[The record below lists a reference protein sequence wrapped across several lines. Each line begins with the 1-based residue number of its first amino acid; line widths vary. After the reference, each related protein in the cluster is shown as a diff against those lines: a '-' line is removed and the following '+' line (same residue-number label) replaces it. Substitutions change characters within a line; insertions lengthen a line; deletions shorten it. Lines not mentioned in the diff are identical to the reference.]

1 VAIYECESSGGIE
14 WILEDKIILKNIEVP
29 RVEPALDPSVLV
41 GAGASGGGQDRR
53 STAFAK
59 LQKKLYEGSK
69 LEGAEEAG
77 WKTTTSRMTRVP
89 SQATLSKLKEGLG
102 RDNTPWHNLVVQKQ
116 LVQLDWVSNEDGSH
130 ILTVAVANKVM
141 LLTTVSSDIADA
153 CKLSLKEKKKT
164 AAAPPRP
171 LLRKSSSIGLQPV
184 IDELKWMIFRKV
196 AGLEIKTHPK
206 KPPLKKPTKNVFFF
220 FFGFLNF
227 FIFYENN
234 TNFSL

>member
-1 VAIYECESSGGIE
+1 MAIYECESSGGIE
-14 WILEDKIILKNIEVP
+14 WILEDKIVLKNIEVP

-141 LLTTVSSDIADA
+141 LLTTVSSDISEA

-196 AGLEIKTHPK
+196 AGLAIKNPPK
-206 KPPLKKPTKNVFFF
+206 KPT
-220 FFGFLNF
+220 
-227 FIFYENN
+227 
-234 TNFSL
+234 